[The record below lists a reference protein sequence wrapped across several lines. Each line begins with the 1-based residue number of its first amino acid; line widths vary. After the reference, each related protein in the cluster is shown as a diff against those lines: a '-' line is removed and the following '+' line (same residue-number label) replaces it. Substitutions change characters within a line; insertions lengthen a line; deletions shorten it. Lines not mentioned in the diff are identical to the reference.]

1 MEFNPSKCQVR
12 VTTARVI
19 INTVYLLHGQV
30 LEVVTSAK
38 YSAGPSPGSG
48 MWSGGGKRR
57 MPKVRESGLGG
68 GGGARSTKG
77 GFPPLVRGFGR
88 FPPSLT

>member
-38 YSAGPSPGSG
+38 YLAG
-48 MWSGGGKRR
+48 RR
-57 MPKVRESGLGG
+57 RVVESGPAEVSGECQRYESRGG
-68 GGGARSTKG
+68 GGGKSTKG
-77 GFPPLVRGFGR
+77 GFPPLVRGFGW
-88 FPPSLT
+88 FPPRKF